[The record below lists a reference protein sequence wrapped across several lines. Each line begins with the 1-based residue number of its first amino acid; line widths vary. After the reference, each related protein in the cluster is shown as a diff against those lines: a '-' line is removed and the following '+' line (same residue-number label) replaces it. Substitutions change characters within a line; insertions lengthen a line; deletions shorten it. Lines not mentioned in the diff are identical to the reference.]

1 MPDGT
6 ITQTFL
12 TLFAAVAVLGAILL
26 LIKKYG
32 NKINNNS
39 NLLELKI
46 LAKMPLPPKSN
57 IYIIKAANKTLLI
70 GTSDKNISTLAELDS
85 DNPQSVKKEIA
96 KRKPEIEADNLSF
109 TNFLKSTLK
118 KSN

>member
-1 MPDGT
+1 MIEGT
-6 ITQTFL
+6 ITETFL
-12 TLFAAVAVLGAILL
+12 TLIAAVSVLGAILF

-39 NLLELKI
+39 NLIELKI
-46 LAKMPLPPKSN
+46 LAKMPLPPKNN
-57 IYIIKAANKTLLI
+57 IYIIKAADKTLLI
-70 GTSDKNISTLAELDS
+70 GTSDKSISTLAEIDS
-85 DNPQSVKKEIA
+85 PDSANVKIKSMKI
-96 KRKPEIEADNLSF
+96 KPEIEEDSLSF